1 MIKNTP
7 AMIKNALVILMLLT
21 IASLANADSGLQV
34 NEPWIREAPPASRVL
49 AGYLTLVNTGDNTM
63 TVTAISSP
71 DFKNAEIH
79 RTVIEAGVARM
90 LPVKQLE
97 VPAGGQLMLE
107 PGGHHLMLF
116 DPLRTLTAGET
127 VTLIIHMNNGKQLSA
142 TAPVIRKTGEDH
154 SHHHH

>member
-1 MIKNTP
+1 MIRR
-7 AMIKNALVILMLLT
+7 AFAILILLAGT
-21 IASLANADSGLQV
+21 SLANADSGLQV
-34 NEPWIREAPPASRVL
+34 SEPWVREAPPTSRVL
-49 AGYLTLVNTGDNTM
+49 AGYLTLVNTGNNTV

-127 VTLIIHMNNGKQLSA
+127 VTLIIHMNNGNQLSA

>member
-1 MIKNTP
+1 MIKH
-7 AMIKNALVILMLLT
+7 ALIIVILLAAT
-21 IASLANADSGLQV
+21 SLAGADSGLQV
-34 NEPWIREAPPASRVL
+34 SEPWVREAPPTSRVL
-49 AGYLTLVNTGDNTM
+49 AGYLTLVNTGDNTV

-79 RTVIEAGVARM
+79 RTVIEAGIARM

>member
-1 MIKNTP
+1 MIKH
-7 AMIKNALVILMLLT
+7 ALITVILLAAT
-21 IASLANADSGLQV
+21 SLAGADSGLQV
-34 NEPWIREAPPASRVL
+34 SEPWVREAPPTSRVL
-49 AGYLTLVNTGDNTM
+49 AAYLTLVNTGDITV

>member
-1 MIKNTP
+1 MIRR
-7 AMIKNALVILMLLT
+7 AFAILILLAGT
-21 IASLANADSGLQV
+21 SLANAHSGLQV
-34 NEPWIREAPPASRVL
+34 SEPWVREAPPTSRVL
-49 AGYLTLVNTGDNTM
+49 AAYLTLVNTGDNTV

>member
-1 MIKNTP
+1 MIKH
-7 AMIKNALVILMLLT
+7 ALIIVILLT
-21 IASLANADSGLQV
+21 ATSLAGADSGLQV
-34 NEPWIREAPPASRVL
+34 SEPWVREAPPTSRVL
-49 AGYLTLVNTGDNTM
+49 AAYLTLVNTGDNTV

>member
-1 MIKNTP
+1 MIKH
-7 AMIKNALVILMLLT
+7 ALIIVILLAAT
-21 IASLANADSGLQV
+21 SLAGADSGLQV
-34 NEPWIREAPPASRVL
+34 SEPWIREAPPTSRVL
-49 AGYLTLVNTGDNTM
+49 AGYLTLVNTGDNTV

-79 RTVIEAGVARM
+79 RTVIEEGIARM

-97 VPAGGQLMLE
+97 VPAGGQLILE

-116 DPLRTLTAGET
+116 DPLRTFTEGET
-127 VTLIIHMNNGKQLSA
+127 VTLIIHLDNGKQMSA

-154 SHHHH
+154 SQHHH

>member
-1 MIKNTP
+1 MIKH
-7 AMIKNALVILMLLT
+7 ALITVILLAAT
-21 IASLANADSGLQV
+21 SLAGADSGLQV
-34 NEPWIREAPPASRVL
+34 SEPWIREAPPTSRVL
-49 AGYLTLVNTGDNTM
+49 AAYLTLVNTGDNTM

>member
-1 MIKNTP
+1 MIKH
-7 AMIKNALVILMLLT
+7 ALIIVILLT
-21 IASLANADSGLQV
+21 ATSLAGADSGLQV
-34 NEPWIREAPPASRVL
+34 SEPWIREAPPTSRVL

>member
-1 MIKNTP
+1 MIKH
-7 AMIKNALVILMLLT
+7 ALISFILLT
-21 IASLANADSGLQV
+21 ATSLAGADSGLQV
-34 NEPWIREAPPASRVL
+34 SEPWVREAPPTSRVL
-49 AGYLTLVNTGDNTM
+49 AAYLTLVNTGDNTV

>member
-1 MIKNTP
+1 MIKQ
-7 AMIKNALVILMLLT
+7 ALIIVTLLAAT
-21 IASLANADSGLQV
+21 SLAGADSGLQV
-34 NEPWIREAPPASRVL
+34 SEPWVREAPPASRVL
-49 AGYLTLVNTGDNTM
+49 AGYLTLVNTGDNTV

-79 RTVIEAGVARM
+79 RTLIEAGVARM
-90 LPVKQLE
+90 LAVKQLE

-107 PGGHHLMLF
+107 PGGYHLMLF
-116 DPLRTLTAGET
+116 DPLRTLTAGAT
-127 VTLIIHMNNGKQLSA
+127 VTLIMHMNNGNQLSA

>member
-1 MIKNTP
+1 MIKH
-7 AMIKNALVILMLLT
+7 ALIIVILLAAT
-21 IASLANADSGLQV
+21 SLAGADSGLQV
-34 NEPWIREAPPASRVL
+34 SEPWVREAPPTSRVL
-49 AGYLTLVNTGDNTM
+49 AGYLTLVNTGDNTV

-71 DFKNAEIH
+71 DFKNTEIH

-90 LPVKQLE
+90 LAVKQLE

-116 DPLRTLTAGET
+116 DPLRTLTAGAT
-127 VTLIIHMNNGKQLSA
+127 VTLIMHMNNGKQLSA
-142 TAPVIRKTGEDH
+142 TAPVIRKTSEDH

>member
-1 MIKNTP
+1 MIKH
-7 AMIKNALVILMLLT
+7 ALITVILLAAT
-21 IASLANADSGLQV
+21 SLAGADSGLQV
-34 NEPWIREAPPASRVL
+34 SEPWVREAPPTSRVL
-49 AGYLTLVNTGDNTM
+49 AGYLTLVNTGDNTV

-71 DFKNAEIH
+71 DFKNTEIH

-127 VTLIIHMNNGKQLSA
+127 VTLIMHMNNGNQLSA